1 MRFRLPTLVALAFA
15 CAAPAAAQAA
25 VVQVTATGELR
36 IDGQPGES
44 SRVEVYFRTA
54 DEAGFNGA
62 GDRII
67 VGDDAGIVAAG
78 DLCVA
83 ISNGDVSCDARPVG
97 SIAAA
102 TGDGNDTVRINAG
115 KTDSLPA
122 SYPISIKGG
131 EGNDVLRAGLGDAVI
146 SGEGGSDIAAG
157 FTGDDRLIGGPGNDG
172 LVGFTG
178 NDVLSGGDGSDALF
192 GQKGRD
198 TMRGEGGNDVLLT
211 RDGFRDRVIDCG
223 PGGVQQAVVDRR
235 DPKPRRCQTVSE
247 PKDNKKK

>member
-1 MRFRLPTLVALAFA
+1 MALSLA
-15 CAAPAAAQAA
+15 CAAPAAAQGA
-25 VVQVTATGELR
+25 VIQVTATGELR

-54 DEAGFNGA
+54 DEAGFNGVS
-62 GDRII
+62 DRII
-67 VGDDAGIVAAG
+67 VGDDAGSVAAG
-78 DLCVA
+78 DLCVV

-102 TGDGNDTVRINAG
+102 MGDGNDAVRINAG
-115 KTDSLPA
+115 KTDFLPA
-122 SYPISIKGG
+122 SYPVSLKGG
-131 EGNDVLRAGLGDAVI
+131 EDNDVLRAGLGDAVI

-157 FTGDDRLIGGPGNDG
+157 YTGDDRLSGGRGGDG

-178 NDVLSGGDGSDALF
+178 NDLLSGGPGSDAIF

-198 TMRGEGGNDVLLT
+198 AMRGDEGNDVLLA

-223 PGGVQQAVVDRR
+223 AGGAQQAIIDRR
-235 DPKPRRCQTVSE
+235 DPQPRRCKTVSE
-247 PKDNKKK
+247 PKDPKNKKK